1 MKTIRISARSGKC
14 HRMAFALL
22 LVTVLAGLSAALN
35 ASTAMVHAGRGYRG
49 AVVTFTGWETTV
61 PTDPST

>member
-1 MKTIRISARSGKC
+1 
-14 HRMAFALL
+14 MAFALL

-35 ASTAMVHAGRGYRG
+35 ASTTMAHTGRGYRG